1 MTGHTQATPIITI
14 PQSPYRGALHGQDGH
29 VMARPHPPHT
39 HKADTA
45 ERGTLPQQE
54 GAQFHALIQQI
65 QKDHEIVA
73 SICGVSTINVE
84 EMCGCCEV
92 GNVELPGSQVL
103 WSCITTACAHDHHC
117 HVLPHTPLT

>member
-1 MTGHTQATPIITI
+1 MD
-14 PQSPYRGALHGQDGH
+14 RMH
-29 VMARPHPPHT
+29 VMARPHPTHT

-45 ERGTLPQQE
+45 ERGTLVEQE

-84 EMCGCCEV
+84 EMCGCCE
-92 GNVELPGSQVL
+92 
-103 WSCITTACAHDHHC
+103 
-117 HVLPHTPLT
+117 